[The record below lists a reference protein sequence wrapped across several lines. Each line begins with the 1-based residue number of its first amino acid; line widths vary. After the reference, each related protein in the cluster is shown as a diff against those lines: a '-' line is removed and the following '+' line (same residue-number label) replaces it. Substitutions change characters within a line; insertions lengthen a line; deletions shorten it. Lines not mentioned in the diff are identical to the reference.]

1 MSDLDYQQQ
10 QQQQII
16 GQEEQVD
23 LERNRLE
30 EELFGGTDTDSDL
43 SELDEDLGSF
53 EMEEPVEEEKNVT
66 DGQYQNELEQKQ
78 DDDFQDQAEEDEDE
92 EYQVR
97 QSASSLAKVRKKI
110 VQDGPL
116 LDAKR
121 KKARRGSSTQGQQQ
135 SSQKAAKSRGRIE
148 GGDGD
153 DDEDV
158 NGSVSRQINNEY
170 IEEFDQVVNSF
181 KSTNRR
187 RFAQDDIGEDTDA
200 DELISQV
207 CQAMRDAAEQD
218 IESNQNKQPAVEK
231 LKLLPIVQ
239 DLLSKTFLY
248 EQILD
253 HEMLE
258 CLRIW
263 LEPLPD
269 GSLPNYKIKKSIFD
283 ILVKLPVSTDQV
295 RDSKIGRIVA
305 FYAKNDKEL
314 VDIKKCAMDL
324 IFTWSRPLV
333 MKNGN
338 HGGAG
343 SQSQQSLLQRRSSG
357 GGGGANGQDGRLMA
371 DDLVTRRV
379 FAQIPVANRSAYT
392 VVPRSAVNDG
402 MVITGPGS
410 RQGDGANGGKVGTS
424 TLAKRLLKQ
433 SGGGSRR

>member
-1 MSDLDYQQQ
+1 MSDAQDKDEQQNIVAQ
-10 QQQQII
+10 DQA
-16 GQEEQVD
+16 D

-53 EMEEPVEEEKNVT
+53 EVEEPVEEEKNVA
-66 DGQYQNELEQKQ
+66 DDDQYQTEQDQKYQ
-78 DDDFQDQAEEDEDE
+78 DDDFQDQAEEEEDE

-121 KKARRGSSTQGQQQ
+121 KKARRGSSTQGQ
-135 SSQKAAKSRGRIE
+135 SQKAARSKGRIE
-148 GGDGD
+148 GGDG

-187 RFAQDDIGEDTDA
+187 RIAQDDIGEDTDA

-295 RDSKIGRIVA
+295 RDSRIGRIVA

-338 HGGAG
+338 HGATG
-343 SQSQQSLLQRRSSG
+343 SQSQQSLQQRRSSG

-392 VVPRSAVNDG
+392 VVPQSTVDDG
-402 MVITGPGS
+402 MVLTGPGS
-410 RQGDGANGGKVGTS
+410 RQGDGVNGGKVGTS

>member
-1 MSDLDYQQQ
+1 MSDAEDKDQQQ
-10 QQQQII
+10 NIVAQDQA
-16 GQEEQVD
+16 D

-53 EMEEPVEEEKNVT
+53 EVEEPVEEEKDVAA
-66 DGQYQNELEQKQ
+66 DDQYQTELEQKYQ
-78 DDDFQDQAEEDEDE
+78 DDDFQDQAEEEEDE

-121 KKARRGSSTQGQQQ
+121 KKARRGSSTQGQ
-135 SSQKAAKSRGRIE
+135 SQKAARSKGRIE
-148 GGDGD
+148 GGDG

-187 RFAQDDIGEDTDA
+187 RIAQDDIGEDTDA

-269 GSLPNYKIKKSIFD
+269 GSLPNYKIKESIFD

-295 RDSKIGRIVA
+295 RDSRIGRIVA
-305 FYAKNDKEL
+305 FYAKNDREL

-343 SQSQQSLLQRRSSG
+343 SQSQQSLQQRRSSG

-392 VVPRSAVNDG
+392 VVPQSTVDDG
-402 MVITGPGS
+402 MVLTGPGS
-410 RQGDGANGGKVGTS
+410 RQGDGVNGGKVGTS

>member
-1 MSDLDYQQQ
+1 MSDSQDKDEQQNIVAQ
-10 QQQQII
+10 DQA
-16 GQEEQVD
+16 D

-53 EMEEPVEEEKNVT
+53 EVEEPVEEEKNVAA
-66 DGQYQNELEQKQ
+66 DDQYQAEQEQKYQ
-78 DDDFQDQAEEDEDE
+78 DDDFQDQAEEEEDE
-92 EYQVR
+92 EYRVR

-121 KKARRGSSTQGQQQ
+121 KKARRGSSTQGQ
-135 SSQKAAKSRGRIE
+135 SQKAARSQGRIE

-153 DDEDV
+153 DDNVD
-158 NGSVSRQINNEY
+158 GSVSRQINNEY

-187 RFAQDDIGEDTDA
+187 RIAQDDIGEDTDA

-295 RDSKIGRIVA
+295 RDSRIGRIVA

-338 HGGAG
+338 HGAG
-343 SQSQQSLLQRRSSG
+343 SQSQQSLQQRRSSGG

-392 VVPRSAVNDG
+392 VVPQSTVDDG
-402 MVITGPGS
+402 MVLTGPGS
-410 RQGDGANGGKVGTS
+410 RQGDGANGGKVGSS